1 MPMIDHDRI
10 ASDIRTA
17 AEEVFSTMLSTE
29 LRFAESYRD
38 KGPSHPLDGVI
49 CLIGMAG
56 EWTGTGTISCSA
68 EFACRIASQ
77 MLMAEYAVVDAD
89 VLDGV
94 AGMDRERVVLGT
106 GVQTCALPIWTG
118 TGRISCSAKF
128 ACRIASQMLMA
139 EYAVVDAE
147 VLDAVAEIANMILGN
162 VKTALERS
170 LGTMGMSIPTAIF
183 GKNFLAKSFGNETW
197 SVVVFDCE
205 GQRLEVK
212 LFLKP
217 APGAPA
223 PGPAK
228 ACAPVYLRA

>member
-1 MPMIDHDRI
+1 MLDRDQI
-10 ASDIRTA
+10 VRDIRAA
-17 AEEVFSTMLSTE
+17 AEEVFLTMLDSE
-29 LRFAESYRD
+29 LQFAESYCD

-68 EFACRIASQ
+68 EFACRIASR
-77 MLMAEYAVVDAD
+77 MLMAEYA
-89 VLDGV
+89 
-94 AGMDRERVVLGT
+94 T
-106 GVQTCALPIWTG
+106 
-118 TGRISCSAKF
+118 
-128 ACRIASQMLMA
+128 
-139 EYAVVDAE
+139 VDAE

-183 GKNFLAKSFGNETW
+183 GKNFLAKSFGGETW
-197 SVVVFDCE
+197 TVVVFDCE

-217 APGAPA
+217 AAAAPA
-223 PGPAK
+223 PGSAK
-228 ACAPVYLRA
+228 ACTPVYLRA

>member
-17 AEEVFSTMLSTE
+17 AEEVFSTMLSTD

-38 KGPSHPLDGVI
+38 KGPSHP
-49 CLIGMAG
+49 
-56 EWTGTGTISCSA
+56 
-68 EFACRIASQ
+68 
-77 MLMAEYAVVDAD
+77 
-89 VLDGV
+89 
-94 AGMDRERVVLGT
+94 
-106 GVQTCALPIWTG
+106 
-118 TGRISCSAKF
+118 
-128 ACRIASQMLMA
+128 
-139 EYAVVDAE
+139 VDAE

>member
-1 MPMIDHDRI
+1 MIDHDRI
-10 ASDIRTA
+10 ASDIRAA

-29 LRFAESYRD
+29 LRFAESYCD

-56 EWTGTGTISCSA
+56 EWTGTGTTSCSA

-77 MLMAEYAVVDAD
+77 MLMAEY
-89 VLDGV
+89 
-94 AGMDRERVVLGT
+94 T
-106 GVQTCALPIWTG
+106 
-118 TGRISCSAKF
+118 
-128 ACRIASQMLMA
+128 
-139 EYAVVDAE
+139 VVDAE

-162 VKTALERS
+162 VKTALEKT

-183 GKNFLAKSFGNETW
+183 GKNFLAKSFGDESW
-197 SVVVFDCE
+197 SVVVFDCD

-228 ACAPVYLRA
+228 ACAPVYLRG